1 MLEIKAESVMLGYLN
16 APSTFAEDD
25 WIKIVDVVEVDGE
38 WLRILGRKS
47 KIINVGGQKI
57 YPAGVENI
65 IQQMGGW
72 RMSRLVMSSIPTR
85 TNSNCQGSGQYRRDK
100 KGLYCEN
107 ALILK
112 GQAAILQ
119 NPSKGIF
126 YRIHTT

>member
-1 MLEIKAESVMLGYLN
+1 LSRGESGGEVFKTRVVDGMLEIKAESVMLGYLN

-65 IQQMGGW
+65 IQQMGGGGGC
-72 RMSRLVMSSIPTR
+72 R
-85 TNSNCQGSGQYRRDK
+85 G
-100 KGLYCEN
+100 
-107 ALILK
+107 
-112 GQAAILQ
+112 
-119 NPSKGIF
+119 
-126 YRIHTT
+126 